1 MALIYQPRQM
11 LKDGKPS
18 GLWRMTVASDEE
30 GWCTAVG
37 ACAKDCPGH
46 ATADDAEKHWHEGE
60 LAKATFDGVDDDQ
73 QKKCLVCAAWTQRSA
88 IIPGEFYAKFPLCG
102 IHLNMESL
110 RSVYPPLQP
119 LQPKPAK
126 SAESSQANSSPSA

>member
-18 GLWRMTVASDEE
+18 GIWRMTVASDEE

-37 ACAKDCPGH
+37 LCAKDCPGH
-46 ATADDAEKHWHEGE
+46 TTPEEAERHWHEGE
-60 LAKATFDGVDDDQ
+60 LAKAVFDGVDDDH
-73 QKKCLVCAAWTQRSA
+73 QKKCMVCAAWTQRFAS
-88 IIPGEFYAKFPLCG
+88 IPGEFYTKFPLCG
-102 IHLNMESL
+102 IHLTMESL

-119 LQPKPAK
+119 KTQ
-126 SAESSQANSSPSA
+126 SQANSSTSPPSP